1 MYEDKLRV
9 KNGPEKVLYFTYPNL
24 RGGLILKR
32 RTIHQW
38 RNWLLEYIGDDKYE
52 LIQKD
57 TMTVFRTIVAKNG
70 MDAENECQQI
80 IKKVK
85 EDALY
90 PDGPTIKGVE

>member
-1 MYEDKLRV
+1 M
-9 KNGPEKVLYFTYPNL
+9 
-24 RGGLILKR
+24 KR

-57 TMTVFRTIVAKNG
+57 TMTVFRTVVAKNA

-80 IKKVK
+80 IKNAK
-85 EDALY
+85 ESTIYSDE
-90 PDGPTIKGVE
+90 PTNKGTK

>member
-1 MYEDKLRV
+1 M
-9 KNGPEKVLYFTYPNL
+9 
-24 RGGLILKR
+24 KR

-57 TMTVFRTIVAKNG
+57 TMTVFRTIEAKNA

-80 IKKVK
+80 IKNAK
-85 EDALY
+85 ENVINPA
-90 PDGPTIKGVE
+90 GSNIKGTE